1 MAHADNTAF
10 DIAELLEREEKR
22 AKDRVATLN
31 ANPSDKIKAD
41 PDGDNDSE
49 MGGMYAQRPPSPR
62 RVDEPAVP
70 RRVRDPLRLDRPD
83 FVADG
88 TTKNRYT
95 EERDENDERR
105 ARRSQGRGDDDA
117 ANGASDKDSANGSG
131 RMSRRGGTRSRSPN
145 RPGSRSSGGYRVR
158 DGRQGRDDAGSYY
171 RPDGRRYPS
180 PERGGRRRS
189 HGRYSDDERNGGRR
203 DDRGGRRDDR
213 GGRRDDRGGRDSRR
227 SPHGGGR
234 KRKTPEPTD
243 DERDRRTV
251 FVQQL
256 AARLRTKQ
264 LREFFEQGAGTVVDA
279 QIVKDRVSQR
289 SKG

>member
-1 MAHADNTAF
+1 MEFVDVS
-10 DIAELLEREEKR
+10 ELLDYAEAKANQQSEELK
-22 AKDRVATLN
+22 KSN
-31 ANPSDKIKAD
+31 KSDGGK
-41 PDGDNDSE
+41 DGDNDTD
-49 MGGMYAQRPPSPR
+49 MGGVYPDPEPR
-62 RVDEPAVP
+62 LRKLDTA
-70 RRVRDPLRLDRPD
+70 RDPRRLDRPD
-83 FVADG
+83 FVGDG
-88 TTKNRYT
+88 NSKNRYT

-117 ANGASDKDSANGSG
+117 ANGASDRDSANGSG
-131 RMSRRGGTRSRSPN
+131 RLSKRGNTRSRSPT
-145 RPGSRSSGGYRVR
+145 RPGSRGSRGSGGDRYRA
-158 DGRQGRDDAGSYY
+158 RDDRRDDPDRYY

-180 PERGGRRRS
+180 PERGGRERRGS
-189 HGRYSDDERNGGRR
+189 RGRYQE
-203 DDRGGRRDDR
+203 DDRHGGRRDDR

-234 KRKTPEPTD
+234 KRKSPEPTD

-264 LREFFEQGAGTVVDA
+264 LIEFFDNGAGKVKDA
-279 QIVKDRVSQR
+279 QVVKDRVSGR